1 MKESLLQLAG
11 VGPAIARL
19 LEEAGFADVEAIAA
33 AEPSKLE
40 AVRGVGSVR
49 AASLQVQAT
58 DLVAAGTAA
67 VPFIGPDEDR
77 ENQAR
82 KLRKKVKRLRGEAR
96 RLAEKAESTKS
107 KKKRKRRLRKVADLE
122 KAARKARRKAKKLLA
137 G

>member
-1 MKESLLQLAG
+1 MNESLLQLAG

-33 AEPSKLE
+33 AEPSELV

-49 AASLQVQAT
+49 AASLRVQAA

-67 VPFIGPDEDR
+67 APFIGPDEDR

-82 KLRKKVKRLRGEAR
+82 KLRRKAKRLRGEAR
-96 RLAEKAESTKS
+96 RLTKRAESTKS